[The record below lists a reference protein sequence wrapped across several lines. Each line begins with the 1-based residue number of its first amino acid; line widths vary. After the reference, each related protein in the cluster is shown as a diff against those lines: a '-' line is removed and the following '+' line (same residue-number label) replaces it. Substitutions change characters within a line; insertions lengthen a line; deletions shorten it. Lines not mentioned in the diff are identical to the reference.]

1 MDAGVRNRKNKTTSS
16 SSPSAE
22 KNKKQQKQ
30 QKGDNSKESSEPDLL
45 IKKSIEQLK
54 HLNEKINRDAVS
66 ILKTLL
72 LCECPCEIES
82 THIHTRLTYI
92 EYPLS
97 LGPVAGW
104 WVG

>member
-1 MDAGVRNRKNKTTSS
+1 MDAGVRNRKNKTC

-22 KNKKQQKQ
+22 KNQKQQKQ

-72 LCECPCEIES
+72 LC
-82 THIHTRLTYI
+82 
-92 EYPLS
+92 
-97 LGPVAGW
+97 
-104 WVG
+104 